1 MRLEKDQPM
10 KMKRMDVKR
19 VRADLGNIPDP
30 LVGPT
35 VMVVDED
42 LGLICRLGKIL
53 AEAGYQVIPAL
64 NSRQA
69 ASLMERLRITPDLVI
84 VNPSLMKVN
93 SMSWKARHDVSA
105 ELRTFGNRR
114 RPGTGRFYHAA
125 PQGAGMPQGSVGH
138 GA

>member
-1 MRLEKDQPM
+1 M
-10 KMKRMDVKR
+10 KMKRMDVKS

-30 LVGPT
+30 LLGPT

-53 AEAGYQVIPAL
+53 GEAGYQVIPAL

-84 VNPSLMKVN
+84 ANPS
-93 SMSWKARHDVSA
+93 
-105 ELRTFGNRR
+105 
-114 RPGTGRFYHAA
+114 
-125 PQGAGMPQGSVGH
+125 
-138 GA
+138 